1 MEERKMD
8 IGFLIKKIGETMG
21 TQANRELMSCGLTLS
36 QGHMLMVLSCAG
48 ENGRSL
54 KELEKYF
61 HVAQPTIVGT
71 VSRLEKKQLIVRFA
85 DPNDRRIRRVRLT
98 EKGMEHCMSAR
109 ENMKKADVRLV
120 SGLTEPER
128 QELLRLLQI
137 VYNTIREDD

>member
-1 MEERKMD
+1 MKDKQMD

-21 TQANRELMSCGLTLS
+21 KQANREMQSCGLTLG

-48 ENGRSL
+48 EDGRSL

-71 VSRLEKKQLIVRFA
+71 VSRLEKKQLIVRFS
-85 DPNDRRIRRVRLT
+85 DPTDRRIKRVRLT
-98 EKGMEHCMSAR
+98 EKGVEQCLSGR
-109 ENMKKADVRLV
+109 EKMKRADARLV

-137 VYNTIREDD
+137 VYNTIREDG